1 MISAEF
7 ADKVLQLLA
16 SVGET
21 DEVLTNLDLPLYDY
35 QVLDSMRTVQLI
47 LMIEEEFGLKISPAE
62 FERERWRT
70 PRAVIA
76 DLQERRRS
84 DGLAAYLTNRF
95 GEDRKPIAVL
105 GHREPEMLIAFLG
118 AVKSGRP
125 YVPIDT
131 TLPRTRIDQILASS
145 RAALSL
151 TPDQIRRFSTA
162 E

>member
-1 MISAEF
+1 MTKTRLFLSGSNPILQQKAGRITTALLTISFTTVCHDGNINHLSIARSITGRSGFSMIAAEF

-47 LMIEEEFGLKISPAE
+47 LMIEEQFGLRISPAE

-76 DLQERRRS
+76 DLQQRMR
-84 DGLAAYLTNRF
+84 
-95 GEDRKPIAVL
+95 
-105 GHREPEMLIAFLG
+105 M
-118 AVKSGRP
+118 
-125 YVPIDT
+125 
-131 TLPRTRIDQILASS
+131 
-145 RAALSL
+145 
-151 TPDQIRRFSTA
+151 
-162 E
+162 